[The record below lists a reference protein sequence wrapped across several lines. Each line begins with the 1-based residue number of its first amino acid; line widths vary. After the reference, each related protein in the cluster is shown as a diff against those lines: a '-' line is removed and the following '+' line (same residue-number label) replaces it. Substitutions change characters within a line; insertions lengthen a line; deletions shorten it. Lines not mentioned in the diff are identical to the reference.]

1 MAEIT
6 ATLVKTLRERT
17 GAGMMDCKKALIS
30 TQGDIE
36 LAVDVMRKAGQ
47 ATAAKRAG
55 RSATEGNVIL
65 KLNPSQS
72 AGWLLEINCET
83 DFVAKEAAFLA
94 FCQQAADRALAE
106 QITDL
111 DALQA
116 SCEGER
122 IALVAQLGENVQIR
136 RLATLQGERVGGY
149 LHGQRIGVLVAAT
162 QAADANL
169 LKQIAM
175 HIAASQPEYIQPH
188 EIPSKVIAREREV
201 QLAIALQ
208 SGNPQ
213 EVAEK
218 LVEEL
223 LLKFTRKLALTEQPF
238 LMDNAQR
245 VGERLQA
252 VGAMVTGFARFE
264 LGEGLEK
271 ASIDFAAEVT
281 AATQRQ

>member
-30 TQGDIE
+30 TQGNIE

-55 RSATEGNVIL
+55 RSATEGNLIL
-65 KLNPSQS
+65 KIDQSQR

-94 FCQQAADRALAE
+94 FCQRVADQALTE
-106 QITDL
+106 QIIDL
-111 DALQA
+111 DALRA
-116 SCEGER
+116 TCESER

-162 QAADANL
+162 HTADAEL

-175 HIAASQPEYIQPH
+175 HIAANKPEYIQPH
-188 EIPSKVIAREREV
+188 EVPTAVIAREREV

-208 SGNPQ
+208 SGKPQ
-213 EVAEK
+213 EIAEK
-218 LVEEL
+218 MVAGR
-223 LLKFTRKLALTEQPF
+223 LLKFTSELALTEQPF

-252 VGAMVTGFARFE
+252 VGAMVTGFTRFE

-271 ASIDFAAEVT
+271 ASVDFAAEVT

>member
-36 LAVDVMRKAGQ
+36 LAIDAMRKAGQ

-55 RSATEGNVIL
+55 RSATEGNLIL
-65 KLNPSQS
+65 KIDQSQG
-72 AGWLLEINCET
+72 AGWLIEINCET

-94 FCQQAADRALAE
+94 FCQRVADRALAE

-116 SCEGER
+116 TCEAER
-122 IALVAQLGENVQIR
+122 VALVAQCGENIQIR
-136 RLATLQGERVGGY
+136 RLATLRGERVGGY

-162 QAADANL
+162 QAAEAEL

-175 HIAASQPEYIQPH
+175 HIAANKPAYIQPH
-188 EIPSKVIAREREV
+188 EVPAAVIDREREV

-208 SGNPQ
+208 SGKPQ
-213 EVAEK
+213 EIAEK
-218 LVEEL
+218 MVAGR
-223 LLKFTRKLALTEQPF
+223 LLKFTSELALTEQPF
-238 LMDNAQR
+238 LMDNTQR
-245 VGERLQA
+245 VGERLQT
-252 VGAMVTGFARFE
+252 VGATVTAFTRFE
-264 LGEGLEK
+264 LGEGIEK
-271 ASIDFAAEVT
+271 PSIDFAAEVT
-281 AATQRQ
+281 AVAERP

>member
-30 TQGDIE
+30 THGDIE
-36 LAVDVMRKAGQ
+36 LAVDAMRKAGQ
-47 ATAAKRAG
+47 ANAAKRAG
-55 RSATEGNVIL
+55 RSATEGTLVL
-65 KLNPSQS
+65 KMNQSQS

-94 FCQQAADRALAE
+94 FCQQAADRAMAE

-111 DALQA
+111 NALRA
-116 SCEGER
+116 ICESNR
-122 IALVAQLGENVQIR
+122 VALVAQLGENVQIR

-162 QAADANL
+162 SAADAEL
-169 LKQIAM
+169 IKQIAM
-175 HIAASQPEYIQPH
+175 HIAASKPEYIHPH
-188 EIPSKVIAREREV
+188 EVPTEVIAREREV

-208 SGNPQ
+208 SGKSP
-213 EVAEK
+213 EIAEK
-218 LVEEL
+218 MVVGR
-223 LLKFTRKLALTEQPF
+223 LLKFTSELALTEQPF
-238 LMDNAQR
+238 LMDNTQR

-252 VGAMVTGFARFE
+252 FGATVTDFTRFE

-281 AATQRQ
+281 AAAQLQ

>member
-36 LAVDVMRKAGQ
+36 LAIDVMRKAGQ

-55 RSATEGNVIL
+55 RSATEGNLIL
-65 KLNPSQS
+65 KIDQSQR
-72 AGWLLEINCET
+72 AGWLIEINCET

-94 FCQQAADRALAE
+94 FCQRVADRALAE
-106 QITDL
+106 QIADL

-116 SCEGER
+116 TCEADR
-122 IALVAQLGENVQIR
+122 VALVAQCGENIQIR
-136 RLATLQGERVGGY
+136 RLATLRGERVGGY

-162 QAADANL
+162 QAADAEL

-175 HIAASQPEYIQPH
+175 HIAANKPAYIQPH
-188 EIPSKVIAREREV
+188 EVPTAVIAREREV

-208 SGNPQ
+208 SGKPP
-213 EVAEK
+213 EIAEK
-218 LVEEL
+218 MVAGR
-223 LLKFTRKLALTEQPF
+223 LLKFTSELALTEQPF
-238 LMDNAQR
+238 LMDNTQR

-252 VGAMVTGFARFE
+252 VGVTVTAFTRFE

-271 ASIDFAAEVT
+271 ASVDFAEAVT
-281 AATQRQ
+281 AVAQLP